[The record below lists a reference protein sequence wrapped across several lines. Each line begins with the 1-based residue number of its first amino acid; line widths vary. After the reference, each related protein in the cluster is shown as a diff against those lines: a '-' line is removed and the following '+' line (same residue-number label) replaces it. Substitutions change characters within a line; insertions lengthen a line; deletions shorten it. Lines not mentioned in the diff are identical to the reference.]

1 MEELYSEYCRN
12 KLKSDSL
19 VQKYADTFFKVSIHC
34 HCILKAIAARDV
46 VEKTSPSVFIMFK
59 TSLRSKCFRGNQLRI
74 RCGEKSSPSSF
85 FDLLAR
91 KRLLRRLIYKY
102 GKYTTAY
109 RL

>member
-34 HCILKAIAARDV
+34 HCIKAIAAREV
-46 VEKTSPSVFIMFK
+46 AEKTSPSVFIMFK

-74 RCGEKSSPSSF
+74 RCGKTSSPSSF

-91 KRLLRRLIYKY
+91 KRLLGWLIYKY
-102 GKYTTAY
+102 GKY
-109 RL
+109 

>member
-19 VQKYADTFFKVSIHC
+19 VQKYADSFFKVCIHC
-34 HCILKAIAARDV
+34 HCIKAIAARDV

-74 RCGEKSSPSSF
+74 RCGKTSSPSSF

-102 GKYTTAY
+102 GQYTTGY

>member
-19 VQKYADTFFKVSIHC
+19 VQKYADTFFKVCIHC
-34 HCILKAIAARDV
+34 HCIKAIAARDV
-46 VEKTSPSVFIMFK
+46 VEKTSPSVFVMFK
-59 TSLRSKCFRGNQLRI
+59 TSLRSKCFRRNQLRI
-74 RCGEKSSPSSF
+74 RCGKTSSPSSF
-85 FDLLAR
+85 LDLLAR

>member
-19 VQKYADTFFKVSIHC
+19 VQKYADTFFKVCIHS
-34 HCILKAIAARDV
+34 HCIKAIAAREV
-46 VEKTSPSVFIMFK
+46 AEKTSPSVFIMFK

-74 RCGEKSSPSSF
+74 RCGKTSSPSSF
-85 FDLLAR
+85 LDLLAR

-102 GKYTTAY
+102 GKYTTGY